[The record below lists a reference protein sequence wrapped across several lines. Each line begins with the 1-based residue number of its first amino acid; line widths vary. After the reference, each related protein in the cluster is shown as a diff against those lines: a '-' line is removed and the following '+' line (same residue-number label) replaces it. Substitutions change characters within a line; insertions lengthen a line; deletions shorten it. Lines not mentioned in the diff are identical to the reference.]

1 MGAGPGAG
9 RGWARSERCSA
20 QGPPAHLGR
29 RRALSDTEEEQSA
42 APRWGAPTS
51 PGLMNIGVR
60 GRGLC
65 GTGAWIASR
74 EAQGHVRGH
83 SCMATT
89 PQRGGT
95 PGAQGRLWI
104 WGERRAIEAR
114 AWQTVTP
121 PRDQVSH
128 LRCLGDTVSGMRPDI
143 SNQVLRD
150 AQEKVENESSLA
162 V

>member
-20 QGPPAHLGR
+20 QGPPAHLRR

-65 GTGAWIASR
+65 GTGAWIESR

-114 AWQTVTP
+114 AWQTVAPQRPGQSLT
-121 PRDQVSH
+121 V
-128 LRCLGDTVSGMRPDI
+128 LGRHSLWHASGYLKSGPKR
-143 SNQVLRD
+143 RTRKGG
-150 AQEKVENESSLA
+150 E
-162 V
+162 

>member
-9 RGWARSERCSA
+9 RGWACLERCSA

-42 APRWGAPTS
+42 APRWGTPTS
-51 PGLMNIGVR
+51 PGLMNISVR
-60 GRGLC
+60 

-114 AWQTVTP
+114 AWQTVAPQRPGQSLT
-121 PRDQVSH
+121 V
-128 LRCLGDTVSGMRPDI
+128 LGRHSLWRASGYLKSGPKR
-143 SNQVLRD
+143 RTRKGG
-150 AQEKVENESSLA
+150 E
-162 V
+162 

>member
-51 PGLMNIGVR
+51 PGLMNISVR
-60 GRGLC
+60 
-65 GTGAWIASR
+65 GTGAWITSR

-114 AWQTVTP
+114 AWQTVAPQRPGQSLT
-121 PRDQVSH
+121 V
-128 LRCLGDTVSGMRPDI
+128 LGRHSLWHASGYLKSGPKR
-143 SNQVLRD
+143 RTRKGG
-150 AQEKVENESSLA
+150 E
-162 V
+162 